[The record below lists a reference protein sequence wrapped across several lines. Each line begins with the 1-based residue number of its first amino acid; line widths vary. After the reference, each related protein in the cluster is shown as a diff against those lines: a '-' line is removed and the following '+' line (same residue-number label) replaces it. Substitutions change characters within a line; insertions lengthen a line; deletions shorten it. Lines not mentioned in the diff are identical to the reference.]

1 MNRAIIIKKLKA
13 ATMLLQECYSAMQ
26 QEGADLPAAP
36 KGSRNK
42 VVDIKQHN
50 EMKAQRMIKLSKKT
64 VNQ

>member
-1 MNRAIIIKKLKA
+1 
-13 ATMLLQECYSAMQ
+13 MLLQECYSAMQ

-36 KGSRNK
+36 KGKRNK